1 MIVIWSIGI
10 PLSAFLI
17 LYKNRNNLDD
27 IEIRKY
33 YLMIY
38 QGLKPKRFYWEFA
51 NTARKVIILSIN
63 VFLSTYSL
71 FYRVLSI
78 FILLVVFYR
87 VQIKLEP
94 YKLPLNNVL
103 ERTEVIAG
111 TFTLFGGV
119 LYLGEEAVVLFNVI
133 VFFLIISLNFYFI
146 IFWLYCMLSTFRE
159 NHRYV

>member
-10 PLSAFLI
+10 PLSAFLV

-27 IEIRKY
+27 IEMRKY

-38 QGLKPKRFYWEFA
+38 QGLKPKRFYWEFV
-51 NTARKVIILSIN
+51 NTARKVLILSIN

-71 FYRVLSI
+71 FYRVLPIII
-78 FILLVVFYR
+78 FLVVFYR
-87 VQIKLEP
+87 IQIKLEP

-111 TFTLFGGV
+111 TFTLFGGI
-119 LYLGEEAVVLFNVI
+119 LYLEEEAVMLFNAI
-133 VFFLIISLNFYFI
+133 AFFLIVALNFYFS

-159 NHRYV
+159 NYK